1 MRPLSPS
8 LITSVHLITALMIA
22 SGVVKTIH
30 AMLISV
36 TKDIWHACLTVAVVV
51 LYATKA
57 KTMNTISTVTTTAT
71 DTVNISYPF

>member
-22 SGVVKTIH
+22 NGVVKTIH

-57 KTMNTISTVTTTAT
+57 KTMNTTSTVT

>member
-22 SGVVKTIH
+22 NGVVKTIH

-57 KTMNTISTVTTTAT
+57 KTMNTTSTVTG
-71 DTVNISYPF
+71 TVNISYSS